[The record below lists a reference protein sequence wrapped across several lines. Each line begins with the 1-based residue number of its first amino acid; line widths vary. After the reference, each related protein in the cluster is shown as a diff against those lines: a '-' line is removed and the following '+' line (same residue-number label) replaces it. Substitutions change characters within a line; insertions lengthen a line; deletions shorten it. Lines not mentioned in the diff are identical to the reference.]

1 VKEACWRIKVIQSLS
16 LSISISQSL
25 TYHPPSTPTSLLPT
39 TENALHPIHSPLP
52 IPAQRALSLN
62 RPPLLILAA
71 ALSAVDPFLG
81 DGVAERLREPALAH
95 LPAHEAVD
103 AILGCVDLLVAR
115 DFGLVEVFW
124 RVGE

>member
-39 TENALHPIHSPLP
+39 TENALHPIHS
-52 IPAQRALSLN
+52 
-62 RPPLLILAA
+62 PLLILAA